1 MYRLTQ
7 LCLLLGLVF
16 ALAAPASATPP
27 DNPLPKG
34 PKDRFGGEPSKL
46 VPEWWTQKETADKL
60 HLTPEVRQKLSDL
73 HFRFKQKLI
82 DLKAEERKAQNELSH
97 LLEAEKL
104 DEDAIQK
111 ASIRISTA
119 HCTLQQEMVQF
130 RVNVAR
136 LLTQE
141 QRLTLRDLLREQFK
155 NRFHPPGG
163 PPEHFE

>member
-7 LCLLLGLVF
+7 LCILLGLVLT
-16 ALAAPASATPP
+16 LAAPALAVPP
-27 DNPLPKG
+27 GNPPPPGPKG
-34 PKDRFGGEPSKL
+34 GFGGEQMKL
-46 VPEWWTQKETADKL
+46 MPEWWSHKEIAEKL
-60 HLTPEVRQKLSDL
+60 QLSPEVRQKLSDL

-111 ASIRISTA
+111 ASTRISTA
-119 HCTLQQEMVQF
+119 HCTLQQEMIQF
-130 RVNVAR
+130 RLNVAR

-141 QRLTLRDLLREQFK
+141 QRLALRNLLQEQFQK
-155 NRFHPPGG
+155 RFHPPGS
-163 PPEHFE
+163 PSEHFE